1 MNLNRFLD
9 FKASTIF
16 IVGVL
21 TICIANGYFLDDD
34 EYAQDPADDRTGTL
48 PRLNITTY
56 LNTAMEPHNALVQV
70 TQNWLNFCMGTMF
83 WFTSAA
89 IYYRVN
95 PPRAGSY
102 TGGRGFEDEEEPGLY
117 KIFKW
122 VNSLE
127 AEESGRSLDESPL
140 TSFANTFST
149 VLTGVANTVETA
161 SRYKN
166 LNQI

>member
-1 MNLNRFLD
+1 MNLNRFLRSR
-9 FKASTIF
+9 ASKIF
-16 IVGVL
+16 IIGTL
-21 TICIANGYFLDDD
+21 TICLANGYFLDDD
-34 EYAQDPADDRTGTL
+34 EYAQDPAEDRTGTI

-56 LNTAMEPHNALVQV
+56 LNTAMEPHNAMVQV

-95 PPRAGSY
+95 PPKAGSY
-102 TGGRGFEDEEEPGLY
+102 TGRSFEDEEEPGLY

-122 VNSLE
+122 VNSLDE
-127 AEESGRSLDESPL
+127 EESGRSIDDSPL

-149 VLTGVANTVETA
+149 VLTGVANAVETA
-161 SRYKN
+161 SR
-166 LNQI
+166 